1 MKITKTNDE
10 RIGLS
15 LNPKQG
21 NQKKDIQA
29 KIKNIKV
36 CNIKVQIHFYYNKI
50 KDINTKRTK

>member
-1 MKITKTNDE
+1 MKTTKTNDE

-21 NQKKDIQA
+21 NQEKDV
-29 KIKNIKV
+29 KVEVKNRKV
-36 CNIKVQIHFYYNKI
+36 CNTKVQIHLYYDKT